1 MSEEDF
7 SPLTEFKERLSSSY
21 ERGLRPRAQRE
32 AEKSYK
38 APPKTYP
45 KDGKRNSLKATS
57 TA

>member
-1 MSEEDF
+1 MKEDF
-7 SPLTEFKERLSSSY
+7 VLGHKEK
-21 ERGLRPRAQRE
+21 PR
-32 AEKSYK
+32 KSYK